1 MSERWGALGRYV
13 LHLCGGG
20 MLGIPGI
27 LSTDIYQV
35 KPSRGMFNE
44 LTFRKQ
50 MI

>member
-13 LHLCGGG
+13 LPPCDEGTLD
-20 MLGIPGI
+20 IPGI
-27 LSTDIYQV
+27 LSTDKHQV
-35 KPSRGMFNE
+35 KLLRGMCDE